1 MSGLPVLNVRGE
13 SIPEA
18 WENSI
23 LELHR
28 KGQWYRRDDPDDNE
42 MQVDATMCITIE
54 NPDSDLFMHKYMG
67 CGIED
72 LLAYEMEIHG
82 AKDSWLKKLGDTED
96 YKWDYLYHERLASY
110 PTSKGPIDQIK
121 FVIDRLCQRPF
132 SRRINTIT
140 WVPERDMSAKDT
152 PCLQRIGFLVT
163 PDTENPEINRL
174 SMTYNFRSRNAM
186 TAAPMNMVGLY
197 ALQCTIRD
205 SIRKVNGMNLENGRI
220 ADVTDSY
227 HISTRDQKLLKGFM
241 ERYKKSVTRGETIRD
256 RAFSGKEVVFP
267 YMNSALSEVTEGVI
281 RQTRN
286 YLAGELLDKEV
297 ARINQI
303 AEGRK
308 R

>member
-1 MSGLPVLNVRGE
+1 MVGLPVLNVRGE

-23 LELHR
+23 LELYK
-28 KGQWYRRDDPDDNE
+28 KGQWYKRDDPDDNE

-54 NPDSDLFMHKYMG
+54 NPDSDLFMHKSMG

-82 AKDSWLKKLGDTED
+82 AKDSWRKELGDAED
-96 YKWDYLYHERLASY
+96 NKWDYLYHERLASY
-110 PTSKGPIDQIK
+110 PTLKGPVDQIK
-121 FVIDRLCQRPF
+121 FVIDRLCRRPF
-132 SRRINTIT
+132 SRRINSIT

-163 PDTENPEINRL
+163 PDTESPKINRL
-174 SMTYNFRSRNAM
+174 NMTYNFRSRNAM

-197 ALQCTIRD
+197 AFQCTIRD
-205 SIRKVNGMNLENGRI
+205 GVRSVSGMNLENGRI
-220 ADVTDSY
+220 ADITDSY
-227 HISTRDQKLLKGFM
+227 HVSTRDQKLLKGFM
-241 ERYKKSVTRGETIRD
+241 ERYERSVAKNETIKD

-267 YMNSALSEVTEGVI
+267 YMNSALSEVTEGII
-281 RQTRN
+281 RQTGN
-286 YLAGELLDKEV
+286 YLSGTTLYNE
-297 ARINQI
+297 I
-303 AEGRK
+303 ASIRLISEGRK